1 MLTRIEKKEVQ
12 AMFSDIAPTYDL
24 LNRTLSFGVDR
35 LWRKRAVASLLRD
48 SVGEEARFLDLAT
61 GTADVALEAH
71 RQAGSGARIFGV
83 DFAYP
88 MLARGKTKAAAQN
101 APLSLIQGD
110 GLSLPFQDGAFDGVI
125 IAFGLRNF
133 EDREAG
139 LAEMGRVLRQGGRL
153 VVLEFGHPV
162 GLFGL
167 LYAFYFR
174 VLLPVVGRL
183 VSAHRS
189 AYNYLPRTVY
199 EYPEA
204 ERLSAMM
211 RDAGFREVSHRP
223 MTGGIAELHTG
234 VRE

>member
-1 MLTRIEKKEVQ
+1 
-12 AMFSDIAPTYDL
+12 MFSDIAPTYDL
-24 LNRTLSFGVDR
+24 LNRLLSFGVDR
-35 LWRKRAVASLLRD
+35 LWRKRAVASLLQNY
-48 SVGEEARFLDLAT
+48 SGKEARFLDLAT
-61 GTADVALEAH
+61 GTADVALEVYA
-71 RQAGSGARIFGV
+71 QAGSGARIVGV

-88 MLARGKTKAAAQN
+88 MLARGKIKAEKQG
-101 APLSLIQGD
+101 APLSLIQAD
-110 GLSLPFQDGAFDGVI
+110 GLSLPFGDGAFDGVI

-139 LAEMGRVLRQGGRL
+139 LAEMVRVLRGGGRL
-153 VVLEFGHPV
+153 VVLEFGHPK

-189 AYNYLPRTVY
+189 AYNYLPNTVY
-199 EYPEA
+199 EFPEA
-204 ERLSAMM
+204 EQLAAMM
-211 RDAGFREVSHRP
+211 RDAGFRDVSHRP

-234 VRE
+234 LRE

>member
-1 MLTRIEKKEVQ
+1 
-12 AMFSDIAPTYDL
+12 MFSDIAPTYDL
-24 LNRTLSFGVDR
+24 LNRLLSFGVDH

-48 SVGEEARFLDLAT
+48 SRDKEARFLDLAT

-71 RQAGSGARIFGV
+71 AQAGSSARIVGV

-88 MLARGKTKAAAQN
+88 MLARGKAKAAARG

-110 GLSLPFQDGAFDGVI
+110 GLSLPFHDGAFDGVV

-139 LAEMGRVLRQGGRL
+139 LQEMGRVLKEGGRL

-162 GLFGL
+162 GPFGL

-189 AYNYLPRTVY
+189 AYNYLPNTVY
-199 EYPEA
+199 EFPEA

-211 RDAGFREVSHRP
+211 RDAGFRDVSHRP

>member
-1 MLTRIEKKEVQ
+1 MPTRIEKKEVQ

-61 GTADVALEAH
+61 GTADVALEAR

-88 MLARGKTKAAAQN
+88 MLARGKTKAAARS

-110 GLSLPFQDGAFDGVI
+110 GLSLPFQDGAFDGLI

-133 EDREAG
+133 EDSEAG
-139 LAEMGRVLRQGGRL
+139 LAEMGRVLRGGGRL

-189 AYNYLPRTVY
+189 AYNYLPSTVY
-199 EYPEA
+199 EFPEA

>member
-1 MLTRIEKKEVQ
+1 
-12 AMFSDIAPTYDL
+12 MFSDIAPTYDL
-24 LNRTLSFGVDR
+24 LNRLLSFGVDR

-61 GTADVALEAH
+61 GTADVALEVH
-71 RQAGSGARIFGV
+71 RQAGSGARVVGV

-88 MLARGKTKAAAQN
+88 MLARGKAKAKKRGGT
-101 APLSLIQGD
+101 LSLIQGD
-110 GLSLPFQDGAFDGVI
+110 GLSLPFRDGAFDGVI

-139 LAEMGRVLRQGGRL
+139 LAEMGRVLKKGGRL
-153 VVLEFGHPV
+153 VVLEFGHPE

-189 AYNYLPRTVY
+189 AYNYLPSTVY
-199 EYPEA
+199 EFPRSRA
-204 ERLSAMM
+204 ALGDDARCGLSRCGA
-211 RDAGFREVSHRP
+211 
-223 MTGGIAELHTG
+223 IA
-234 VRE
+234 R

>member
-1 MLTRIEKKEVQ
+1 
-12 AMFSDIAPTYDL
+12 MFSDIAPTYDL
-24 LNRTLSFGVDR
+24 LNRLLSFGVDR

-48 SVGEEARFLDLAT
+48 SVGEGARFLDLAT
-61 GTADVALEAH
+61 GTADVALEV
-71 RQAGSGARIFGV
+71 RQQADSGARIFGV
-83 DFAYP
+83 DFAFP
-88 MLARGKTKAAAQN
+88 MLARGKTKAERQG

-110 GLSLPFQDGAFDGVI
+110 GLSLPFRDAAFDGVI

-139 LAEMGRVLRQGGRL
+139 LAEMGRILKEGGRL
-153 VVLEFGHPV
+153 VVLEFGHPK
-162 GLFGL
+162 GPFGL

-183 VSAHRS
+183 VSTHRS
-189 AYNYLPRTVY
+189 AYNYLPNTVY
-199 EYPEA
+199 EFPEA
-204 ERLSAMM
+204 EQLSAMM
-211 RDAGFREVSHRP
+211 RDAGFRDVSHRP

>member
-1 MLTRIEKKEVQ
+1 MPTRVEKKDVQ

-24 LNRTLSFGVDR
+24 LNRLLSFGVDR

-48 SVGEEARFLDLAT
+48 SVGKEARFLDLAT
-61 GTADVALEAH
+61 GTADVALEVR
-71 RQAGSGARIFGV
+71 RQADSGARIFGV

-88 MLARGKTKAAAQN
+88 MLARGKTKAERQG

-110 GLSLPFQDGAFDGVI
+110 GLSLPFRDGAFDGVI

-139 LAEMGRVLRQGGRL
+139 LAEMGRVLKEGGRL
-153 VVLEFGHPV
+153 VVLEFGHPK
-162 GLFGL
+162 GPFGL

-189 AYNYLPRTVY
+189 AYNYLPNTVY
-199 EYPEA
+199 EFPEA
-204 ERLSAMM
+204 EQLSAMM
-211 RDAGFREVSHRP
+211 RDAGFRDVSHRP

>member
-1 MLTRIEKKEVQ
+1 
-12 AMFSDIAPTYDL
+12 MFSDIAPTYDL

-48 SVGEEARFLDLAT
+48 FEGEEARFLDLAT
-61 GTADVALEAH
+61 GTADVALEVC
-71 RQAGSGARIFGV
+71 RQVGSGARIVGV

-88 MLARGKTKAAAQN
+88 MLARGKAKAAARS
-101 APLSLIQGD
+101 ASLSLLQGD
-110 GLSLPFQDGAFDGVI
+110 GLSLPFRDGAFDGLI

-139 LAEMGRVLRQGGRL
+139 LVEMGRVLKKGGRL
-153 VVLEFGHPV
+153 VVLEFGHPQ

-189 AYNYLPRTVY
+189 AYNYLPSTVY
-199 EYPEA
+199 EFPDA

-211 RDAGFREVSHRP
+211 REAGFRDVSHRP
-223 MTGGIAELHTG
+223 MTGGIAGLHTG

>member
-1 MLTRIEKKEVQ
+1 
-12 AMFSDIAPTYDL
+12 MFSDIAPTYDL
-24 LNRTLSFGVDR
+24 LNRLLSFGVDR
-35 LWRKRAVASLLRD
+35 LWRKRAVASLLQG
-48 SVGEEARFLDLAT
+48 SGGEEARFLDLAT
-61 GTADVALEAH
+61 GTADVALEAR
-71 RQAGSGARIFGV
+71 RQAGGGARIVGV

-88 MLARGKTKAAAQN
+88 MLARGKKKAAARS
-101 APLSLIQGD
+101 APLPS
-110 GLSLPFQDGAFDGVI
+110 SRETACVCPFKDAAFDGLI

-139 LAEMGRVLRQGGRL
+139 LAEMGRVLKKGGRL
-153 VVLEFGHPV
+153 VVLEFGHPE

-189 AYNYLPRTVY
+189 AYNYLPSTVY
-199 EYPEA
+199 EFPEA

-211 RDAGFREVSHRP
+211 RDAGFRDVSHRP
-223 MTGGIAELHTG
+223 MTGGVAELHTG